1 MGAVWLQ
8 RFGIGMRKELG
19 QTPPPTRLHPS
30 ERLPPR
36 HATVLKQQRSR
47 RNPQNGPT
55 LPNQNPEP
63 PHVRTPSLANTRL
76 PRTETFTTMN
86 DKRNRSEDK
95 PEQGPNNTTTT

>member
-47 RNPQNGPT
+47 RSKNVKRPT
-55 LPNQNPEP
+55 KWSNSTEPESRAATCKDTVAGEHAP
-63 PHVRTPSLANTRL
+63 AENRDLHHHERQEKP
-76 PRTETFTTMN
+76 
-86 DKRNRSEDK
+86 KRR
-95 PEQGPNNTTTT
+95 QA